1 MSIAIRAAIKLLFGI
16 IIFVGLPLLGW
27 GITDVRGFVDDPAR
41 LGYVIIII
49 LLQIFIVIMLPEV
62 GSDRGKGTKT
72 IRRQRLAV
80 LLLQVI
86 SLAIVIAAPYCDR
99 RAIAVMGE
107 AEIIRYIGLVLFVLG
122 FIGMNWA
129 EATLGKQ
136 FSVQVTIQDSHQLVT
151 NGPYQYLRHPRYL
164 GIILFNIG
172 ISLVFRSWLALILV
186 AGVTLVLIWRIHDE
200 ETLMHQEFG
209 ADWEA
214 YCQRSWRLI
223 PYLY

>member
-1 MSIAIRAAIKLLFGI
+1 M
-16 IIFVGLPLLGW
+16 GW
-27 GITDVRGFVDDPAR
+27 GITDVRGFMSDPAR
-41 LGYVIIII
+41 LSYVVIIV
-49 LLQIFIVIMLPEV
+49 LLQLFIVIKLPEV
-62 GSDRGKGTKT
+62 GSDRGKGKKT
-72 IRRQRLAV
+72 VRRQRLAV

-164 GIILFNIG
+164 GIIIFNIG
-172 ISLVFRSWLALILV
+172 ISLVFHSWLALILV

-200 ETLMHQEFG
+200 EMLMHQEFG